1 MVHAFRGGSA
11 RAWADVKSNHCQNRE
26 ARMFHI
32 LLLAVLT
39 SGVATLTFA
48 LMALASLLS
57 VATSGGR
64 R

>member
-1 MVHAFRGGSA
+1 MPREVVPRAIVRKYSGSIGME
-11 RAWADVKSNHCQNRE
+11 E
-26 ARMFHI
+26 ARMLHAM
-32 LLLAVLT
+32 LLTVFT
-39 SGVATLTFA
+39 VGVATLTFA